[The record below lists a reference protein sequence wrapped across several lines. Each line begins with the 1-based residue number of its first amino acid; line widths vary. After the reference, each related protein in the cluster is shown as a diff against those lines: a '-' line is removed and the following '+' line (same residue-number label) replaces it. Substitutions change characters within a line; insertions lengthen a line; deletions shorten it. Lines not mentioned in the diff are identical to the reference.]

1 MLFLGW
7 VQEFPL
13 LLIQDSLLVKP
24 LENCADVRLGEVI
37 FQVKWGMDAVEHG
50 SERVGADVMQHPAD
64 TRKVLPVF
72 VRVEQFGCPALVH
85 VGPTMT
91 MTWRYLHGRFP
102 TDNVVCENFGSY
114 YIPAYTTF
122 YKIYIMNE
130 MSAFSL

>member
-1 MLFLGW
+1 M
-7 VQEFPL
+7 

-50 SERVGADVMQHPAD
+50 SERVGADVMHHPAD

-91 MTWRYLHGRFP
+91 MTWRYLHARFP
-102 TDNVVCENFGSY
+102 TDNVVCENVGSIY
-114 YIPAYTTF
+114 YRPAYTTF
-122 YKIYIMNE
+122 YNKNMSIYVMNE